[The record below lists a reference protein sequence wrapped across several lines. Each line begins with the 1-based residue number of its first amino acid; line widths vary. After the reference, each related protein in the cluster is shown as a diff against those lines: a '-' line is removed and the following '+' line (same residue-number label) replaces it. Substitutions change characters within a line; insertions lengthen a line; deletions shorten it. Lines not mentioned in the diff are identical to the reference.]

1 MNPIR
6 PFKFEKLASCSCCCA
21 SAPVVAL
28 GDDQGLTI
36 AQLVEKYGASLFGDH
51 HAAVEQLPAL
61 IGKVNNFEAAEAINV
76 DDHYELDRH
85 HVNHCTLLQGVS
97 GKVVITDNTGKE
109 TTIAEGDTLLIPAA
123 STLIEIDGH
132 GDVLIAKLK

>member
-21 SAPVVAL
+21 AAPVVAL

-36 AQLVEKYGASLFGDH
+36 EQLVEKYGADLFGDH
-51 HAAVEQLPAL
+51 DAVVEQLPAL
-61 IGKVNNFEAAEAINV
+61 IGKVSNFEAAETINV
-76 DDHYELDRH
+76 NDHYELDRH
-85 HVNHCTLLQGVS
+85 HINHCTLLQGVS

-109 TTIAEGDTLLIPAA
+109 TTIAEGETLLIPAA